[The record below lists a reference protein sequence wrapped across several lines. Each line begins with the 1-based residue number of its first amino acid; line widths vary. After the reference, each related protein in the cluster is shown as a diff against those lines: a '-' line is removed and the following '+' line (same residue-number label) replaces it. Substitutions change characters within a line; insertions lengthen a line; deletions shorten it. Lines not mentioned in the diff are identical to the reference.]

1 MTEEKKT
8 PWYMW
13 PFVAVWR
20 LVTWVFELTG
30 RFVAV
35 ILGLVLILVGT
46 LLSLSVVG
54 AIIGVP
60 LGVFGILL
68 VLRGLF

>member
-1 MTEEKKT
+1 MSEEKKS
-8 PWYMW
+8 PWYVW

-30 RFVAV
+30 RLVAV

-54 AIIGVP
+54 AVIGVP
-60 LGVFGILL
+60 IGGFGILL